1 MLTVL
6 AWMAQH
12 GFDLLSAAGIVSGLG
27 FTAASFREDIRSRR
41 LANLVTLTQQ
51 HRDIWEESQSN
62 PSLARVRSSVADLYT
77 KPVTAEETQFVM
89 LLMFH
94 LYCWY
99 RASLGGEVNVL
110 EGLEQDVKSFFT
122 RPIPHHVWNER
133 KAFFDRDFR
142 HFVDD
147 ILSK

>member
-6 AWMAQH
+6 GWMAQH
-12 GFDLLSAAGIVSGLG
+12 GFDLLSAVGIVSGLG

-41 LANLVTLTQQ
+41 LTNLVTLTQQ

-62 PSLARVRSSVADLYT
+62 PNLARIRDSNADLYT
-77 KPVTAEETQFVM
+77 KPVTADETQFVM

-94 LYCWY
+94 LYCWH
-99 RASLGGEVNVL
+99 RAILGGEVSVL
-110 EGLEQDVKSFFT
+110 EGLEQDVRSFFT
-122 RPIPHHVWNER
+122 RPIPRYVWNER
-133 KAFFDRDFR
+133 KAFFDTDFR

-147 ILSK
+147 ILNK